1 MRAFNERLASFEQY
15 GEEDLRLIAFF
26 HCNGCEHGSLDD
38 PNLQE
43 KIQRIVE
50 IRPESL
56 ENEYQDIRN
65 LAMIF
70 DKTEKAEEI
79 ISKIQADDE
88 IGKKAAE
95 GKEPQK
101 ILILESWKGEYDV
114 YPVGYGLAYTPGIR
128 CGSTVKMFLKYLCG
142 IE

>member
-1 MRAFNERLASFEQY
+1 MENI
-15 GEEDLRLIAFF
+15 G
-26 HCNGCEHGSLDD
+26 
-38 PNLQE
+38 
-43 KIQRIVE
+43 VT
-50 IRPESL
+50 ESL

-65 LAMIF
+65 LVMIF

-79 ISKIQADDE
+79 ISKIQADVE

-114 YPVGYGLAYTPGIR
+114 YPVGYGLAYTPGIAADRPSR
-128 CGSTVKMFLKYLCG
+128 CS
-142 IE
+142 